1 MMAWFLTLKI
11 RTKLLVAVG
20 GVMLAVA
27 GLGAFAVQR
36 LSVLNAQAT
45 LIDDEWLPGVERIA
59 AIESRL
65 LSFQILAYQ
74 HVEAGSSAE
83 RVAIES
89 EMQTKRQQLD
99 SLEGA
104 YEETI
109 YLETDRALFNTYREQ
124 AKRFLSEWPP
134 VQQLSRA
141 RRTAAASSLMSK
153 NMGKEWSAVSE
164 TLTKLIMLNH
174 KESMAA
180 SAKADRVFRQSWLAI
195 VIAVLTLIACGL
207 GAAVYLGRLMEGPLQ
222 LVLERAASL
231 SNVCLAG
238 MREGLAALARG
249 DTSHEV
255 VAKTQPINSPSQD
268 EVGMVA
274 HTVDRLIGQ
283 AQSAINDYTVVRQR
297 LDGLLRES
305 RTLLTHAQ
313 AGNFAA
319 RANTTGFEG
328 SYGQLVGGMNELF
341 GAVETPLSEAQQVL
355 AQVANRDLT
364 VRVKGDYRG
373 AFAELKA
380 DINGAVG
387 NLSDTLAQVQAA
399 AEQVA
404 AAGQQITSA
413 SQSLAT
419 GASEQAAGL
428 EEVSSSSTVFASMA
442 KSTAANTKEATA
454 LAQRARAS
462 ADDGTQQM
470 ARLTEAVQEMRRGSA
485 DTARIV
491 KTIEEI
497 AFQTN
502 LLALNAAVEA
512 ARAGDAGRGFAV
524 VADEVRSLAIRSAEA
539 SKSTAALIEQ
549 SLQSVERGVAINA
562 TATASFSQISTQ
574 VSRVSD
580 VVAEI
585 SAALDQQSMGVTQIN
600 VAIDELNGT
609 TQQAAAN
616 AEESAS
622 TAEELSSQ
630 AEMLRS
636 LVGQFVLDSA
646 APPLAQSQRPQPQR
660 VTAHGGPR
668 HRNGPSAAKA
678 LIPFEGDDEEVLA
691 VF

>member
-1 MMAWFLTLKI
+1 MVAWFLTLKI

-36 LSVLNAQAT
+36 LSVLNAQST
-45 LIDDEWLPGVERIA
+45 LIANEWLPGVERIA

-141 RRTAAASSLMSK
+141 RRTAAASSLMAK
-153 NMGKEWSAVSE
+153 TMGKEWSAVSE

-180 SAKADRVFRQSWLAI
+180 SAKADRVFSQSWLAI

-222 LVLERAASL
+222 LVLERTASL

-249 DTSHEV
+249 DTSQEV
-255 VAKTQPINSPSQD
+255 VAKTQPINSPLQD

-283 AQSAINDYTVVRQR
+283 AQSAINDYTVVRQK

-305 RTLLTHAQ
+305 RSMLTHAQ

-341 GAVETPLSEAQQVL
+341 GAVETPLGEAQQVL

-428 EEVSSSSTVFASMA
+428 EEVSSSSTEFASMA
-442 KSTAANTKEATA
+442 KSTAANTQEATA
-454 LAQRARAS
+454 
-462 ADDGTQQM
+462 
-470 ARLTEAVQEMRRGSA
+470 
-485 DTARIV
+485 
-491 KTIEEI
+491 
-497 AFQTN
+497 

-562 TATASFSQISTQ
+562 TATASFAQISTQ

-585 SAALDQQSMGVTQIN
+585 SAALDQQSLGVTQIN

-609 TQQAAAN
+609 TQQVAAN

-668 HRNGPSAAKA
+668 HRSGPSAAKA

>member
-36 LSVLNAQAT
+36 LSVLNTQST
-45 LIDDEWLPGVERIA
+45 LIATEWLPGVERIA

-109 YLETDRALFNTYREQ
+109 YLETDRALFNTFREQ
-124 AKRFLSEWPP
+124 ARRFLSEWSP

-141 RRTAAASSLMSK
+141 RRTAEASSLMSRT
-153 NMGKEWSAVSE
+153 MGKEWSAVSE

-180 SAKADRVFRQSWLAI
+180 SAKADRVFSQSWLAI

-442 KSTAANTKEATA
+442 KSTAANTKEA
-454 LAQRARAS
+454 QRARAS

-585 SAALDQQSMGVTQIN
+585 SAALDQQSLGVTQIN